1 MLGTGVAIGGVTSN
15 SLMNSFNALGFLAL
29 GSLMNAV
36 PALAPSLVARGP
48 LLGDMTTSAIWLHF
62 MGVVLGLIG
71 GVLIIREGYV
81 YHTAA
86 RALPVRVVRPV
97 AVPRTAA
104 RTAPAMSTSAQ
115 AA

>member
-1 MLGTGVAIGGVTSN
+1 MAHSN

-29 GSLMNAV
+29 GSLMNAL

-48 LLGDMTTSAIWLHF
+48 VLGDMTASAIWLHF
-62 MGVVLGLIG
+62 MGVVVGLIG
-71 GVLIIREGYV
+71 AIWILREGYV

-86 RALPVRVVRPV
+86 RALPARVARPIPVPAHRPV
-97 AVPRTAA
+97 A
-104 RTAPAMSTSAQ
+104 AMSASAQ

>member
-1 MLGTGVAIGGVTSN
+1 
-15 SLMNSFNALGFLAL
+15 MNSFNALGFLAL
-29 GSLMNAV
+29 GSMMNAL

-71 GVLIIREGYV
+71 GIWILREGYA
-81 YHTAA
+81 YHAA
-86 RALPVRVVRPV
+86 SRALPARVVRPV
-97 AVPRTAA
+97 PAVAPRAA
-104 RTAPAMSTSAQ
+104 RTSPAMSGSAQ